1 MKYFQAINWREWLAR
16 FALSFFCVGFFYK
29 SLLYYAIVVLVLAWI
44 IDGGLVD
51 LRRLLKEP
59 LIRAILI
66 LCFMLSVGMLWS
78 EAPLEGRH
86 KWIKY
91 FLLLLY
97 LPFLSLL
104 KRDRLA
110 WAFGGLLAGYGL
122 VLSVGIYQWL
132 VERGQGVPALGLSY
146 LKFAAM
152 LGVGVI
158 LSGYFACRSRD
169 GVIRVFLLGCSSMLL
184 FLQVQQGA
192 RGFLLATL
200 LTLLILIG
208 GYFWSNLRKF
218 AGLVLAL
225 AVLAGLFAS
234 TSPVMQAR
242 WAQAQQDFAKIQQA
256 DYSSSIGYRLA
267 MWDVG
272 VDGILRQ
279 PLWGHGTGTPERYF
293 KQTIVQYKGGI
304 YQDLLNFHPYAHYHN
319 DWIEIGMH
327 LGLLGIFSLMY
338 LLWAWYVTFKRS
350 GMALLGTGVVSF
362 VFLSG
367 LTDTFMLFYRM
378 PVLLLIIT
386 GIIICWQKARIIN
399 QS

>member
-16 FALSFFCVGFFYK
+16 FALPFFCVGIFHNG
-29 SLLYYAIVVLVLAWI
+29 LLYPAIGVLVLAWI
-44 IDGGLVD
+44 VDGGLVGF
-51 LRRLLKEP
+51 RRLLTEP
-59 LIRAILI
+59 LVRAILI

-110 WAFGGLLAGYGL
+110 WALGGLLAGYGF

-279 PLWGHGTGTPERYF
+279 PLWGYGTGTPERYF